1 MIYVLYNMNA
11 GACRAKWEK
20 SIKEQLSKFFENEEF
35 EAISTIEVDDKI
47 SYISKITKN
56 DKLVIVGGDGT
67 LNHFINGIE
76 DKEYDFPMYCYAG
89 GTGNDFIHDVSD
101 GQEGALVKINDY
113 IHDLPVITVKGKD
126 YKFING
132 IGYGIDGYCCEEGD
146 KYKEKTGGKA
156 PNYTKIAL
164 KGLLGDFSPVNAT
177 VTIDGKTEEYHNV
190 WMVPSMNGRYFGG
203 GMKITPEQDRLNA
216 DRDISVAIVTAKS
229 RLRLLTVFPL
239 IFKGKHTKYT
249 NLIKIV
255 KCKEVTVKF
264 DRPIALQIDG
274 ETVLA
279 VTEYTAKS
287 HALLKK
293 EEKEAAMA

>member
-11 GACRAKWEK
+11 GICRAQWEK

-35 EAISTIEVDDKI
+35 EAKSTIDVEDKAA
-47 SYISKITKN
+47 YISKITKD
-56 DKLVIVGGDGT
+56 DKLIIVGGDGT

-76 DKEYDFPMYCYAG
+76 DKDYDFPMYCYAG

-101 GQEGALVKINDY
+101 GQDGALVKINDY
-113 IHDLPVITVKGKD
+113 IHNLPIVTVNGHD

-164 KGLLGDFSPVNAT
+164 KGLFGKFSPMKAT
-177 VTIDGKTEEYHNV
+177 VTIDGETSEYENV
-190 WMVPSMNGRYFGG
+190 WMVPAMNGRYFGG
-203 GMKITPEQDRLNA
+203 GMKITPEQDRLNEG
-216 DRDISVAIVTAKS
+216 REMSVAIVTAKS
-229 RLRLLTVFPL
+229 RLKLLTVFPT
-239 IFKGKHTKYT
+239 IFKGTHIKYEK
-249 NLIKIV
+249 LVKIV

-264 DRPIALQIDG
+264 DKPTALQIDG

-279 VTEYTAKS
+279 VTEYTARS
-287 HALLKK
+287 HALLTK
-293 EEKEAAMA
+293 EEKEPSMA